1 MEEIEITIKDLH
13 DFLSLHPEEKGR
25 ILIEGK
31 DGWFEIDDSAI
42 TAPDSLYYSIETE
55 NGKSAKCSPDHL
67 FYNEDWI
74 KCKNLKIG
82 NPILTEDGYSKV
94 SFLNLGSEKED
105 LYDIEVRNSHN
116 YFGNGILS
124 HNSSIS
130 GVITFGLYGKLEG
143 KKLKDIPNRINGNA
157 WVKITLES
165 NGSEVVVERGLEPNL
180 FKLYING
187 AEYDQAGVR
196 SVQDYLS
203 EDILGIP
210 YYVFNNTISLSIN
223 DFKSFIKM
231 SSQDKR
237 SIIDKIFGF
246 HVLNQMR
253 DLLRDENR
261 KIKET
266 LDNISGKLS
275 SLESTIGSSLNEM
288 DNLANQLKQEST
300 DKKGQLQKS
309 LATFEDLQSIHAKK
323 TEEFRENE
331 NNLSIEISNTNRL
344 MIESRTKIQDT
355 QRKIK
360 LYELDQCPTCQ
371 SSLDSEF
378 HHCIKDGL
386 VAEQSSSTLQLDELA
401 KTMSDLREKE
411 KEVFSIKT
419 DILDKGR
426 KIEIKISEIRRDLKH
441 LEENTGDKQLQS
453 LQRIVD
459 NLSIEKDK
467 MSSESFKNQEKNNW
481 LKTLDE
487 ILGEKGVKQMAIRT
501 ILPSLNSEI
510 LDLLSKMHLDYQV
523 VFDEEFN
530 ATIYHMGVEIA
541 TQTLSTG
548 EMKKVDFV
556 VLIAIMK
563 LMKMKFSS
571 INLLFLDEL
580 FSSVDPDGVHSI
592 LRILRNVC
600 KELGLNIFVINH
612 APMPHE
618 IFDWK
623 LEVSKANNFSSIS
636 IDKF

>member
-1 MEEIEITIKDLH
+1 M
-13 DFLSLHPEEKGR
+13 
-25 ILIEGK
+25 
-31 DGWFEIDDSAI
+31 
-42 TAPDSLYYSIETE
+42 
-55 NGKSAKCSPDHL
+55 
-67 FYNEDWI
+67 
-74 KCKNLKIG
+74 
-82 NPILTEDGYSKV
+82 
-94 SFLNLGSEKED
+94 
-105 LYDIEVRNSHN
+105 
-116 YFGNGILS
+116 
-124 HNSSIS
+124 
-130 GVITFGLYGKLEG
+130 
-143 KKLKDIPNRINGNA
+143 
-157 WVKITLES
+157 ITLES
-165 NGSEVVVERGLEPNL
+165 NGSEIVVERGLEPNL
-180 FKLYING
+180 FRLYING
-187 AEYDQAGVR
+187 IEYDQAGVR

-253 DLLRDENR
+253 DLLKEENR
-261 KIKET
+261 KIRDTMEN
-266 LDNISGKLS
+266 LSGRLTS
-275 SLESTIGSSLNEM
+275 VESTIQSSLNEM
-288 DNLANQLKQEST
+288 ENLANQIEQEST
-300 DKKGQLQKS
+300 SKKEELQKS
-309 LATFEDLQSIHAKK
+309 LETFESLQKIHNEK
-323 TEEFRENE
+323 TEEFRE
-331 NNLSIEISNTNRL
+331 IESDLQSELTSTNRL
-344 MIESRTKIQDT
+344 VIESRTRLQEIQ
-355 QRKIK
+355 KKVK

-386 VAEQSSSTLQLDELA
+386 ISDQSSVSTQLEESNTLLVSLRDKERE
-401 KTMSDLREKE
+401 MSATKREI
-411 KEVFSIKT
+411 S
-419 DILDKGR
+419 DKGR
-426 KIEIKISEIRRDLKH
+426 KIEIKINEIRRDLKV
-441 LEENTGDKQLQS
+441 LNESSNDVQLQS

-459 NLSIEKDK
+459 NLQTEREK
-467 MSSESFKNQEKNNW
+467 MEAETFKNQEKNNW

-510 LDLLSKMHLDYQV
+510 LELLGKMHLDYQV
-523 VFDEEFN
+523 IFDEEFN
-530 ATIYHMGVEIA
+530 ATIYHMGVEIP

-592 LRILRNVC
+592 LRILRSVC
-600 KELGLNIFVINH
+600 KDLGLNIFVINH

-623 LEVSKANNFSSIS
+623 LEVAKANNFSSIS

>member
-1 MEEIEITIKDLH
+1 MRIKKIEWRNFSSYGNRKQEIE
-13 DFLSLHPEEKGR
+13 FEE
-25 ILIEGK
+25 E
-31 DGWFEIDDSAI
+31 AC
-42 TAPDSLYYSIETE
+42 LYQVVGE
-55 NGKSAKCSPDHL
+55 NGAGK
-67 FYNEDWI
+67 
-74 KCKNLKIG
+74 
-82 NPILTEDGYSKV
+82 
-94 SFLNLGSEKED
+94 
-105 LYDIEVRNSHN
+105 
-116 YFGNGILS
+116 
-124 HNSSIS
+124 SSIS
-130 GVITFGLYGKLEG
+130 QVITFGLYGKLEG

-157 WVKITLES
+157 WVRITLDS
-165 NGSEVVVERGLEPNL
+165 NGSEIVVERGLEPNL
-180 FKLYING
+180 FRLYING
-187 AEYDQAGVR
+187 VEYDQAGVR

-253 DLLRDENR
+253 DLLKEENR
-261 KIKET
+261 KIRESMEN
-266 LDNISGKLS
+266 LGGRLS
-275 SLESTIGSSLNEM
+275 SVESTIQSSLNEM
-288 DNLANQLKQEST
+288 ENLANQIEEESSS
-300 DKKGQLQKS
+300 KKEELQKS
-309 LATFEDLQSIHAKK
+309 LETFESLQVIHNQK
-323 TEEFRENE
+323 TEEFREIENE
-331 NNLSIEISNTNRL
+331 LNGELTNTNRL
-344 MIESRTKIQDT
+344 IIESRTKLQEV

-360 LYELDQCPTCQ
+360 LYDLDQCPTCQ
-371 SSLDSEF
+371 TSLDSEF

-386 VAEQSSSTLQLDELA
+386 VADQSSVSHQLEESNTLMADLKQRERDLSST
-401 KTMSDLREKE
+401 KR
-411 KEVFSIKT
+411 
-419 DILDKGR
+419 DIMDKGK
-426 KIEIKISEIRRDLKH
+426 KIEMKIGEIRRDLKS
-441 LEENTGDKQLQS
+441 LNESSNDKQLQS

-459 NLSIEKDK
+459 NLQGERGK
-467 MSSESFKNQEKNNW
+467 METESFKNQEKNNW
-481 LKTLDE
+481 IRTLDE

-501 ILPSLNSEI
+501 ILPPLNSEI
-510 LDLLSKMHLDYQV
+510 LELLGKMHLDYQV
-523 VFDEEFN
+523 IFDEEFN

-592 LRILRNVC
+592 LRILRSVC

-623 LEVSKANNFSSIS
+623 LEVAKANNFSSIS

>member
-1 MEEIEITIKDLH
+1 MRIKKIEWRNFSSYGNRTQEIE
-13 DFLSLHPEEKGR
+13 FGEE
-25 ILIEGK
+25 
-31 DGWFEIDDSAI
+31 AN
-42 TAPDSLYYSIETE
+42 LYQVVGE
-55 NGKSAKCSPDHL
+55 NGAGK
-67 FYNEDWI
+67 
-74 KCKNLKIG
+74 
-82 NPILTEDGYSKV
+82 
-94 SFLNLGSEKED
+94 
-105 LYDIEVRNSHN
+105 
-116 YFGNGILS
+116 
-124 HNSSIS
+124 SSIS
-130 GVITFGLYGKLEG
+130 QVITFGLYGKLEG

-157 WVKITLES
+157 WVRITLDS
-165 NGSEVVVERGLEPNL
+165 HGSEIVVERGLEPS
-180 FKLYING
+180 FFRLYING
-187 AEYDQAGVR
+187 IEYDQAGVR

-203 EDILGIP
+203 EDLLGIP

-253 DLLRDENR
+253 DLLKEENR
-261 KIKET
+261 KVREMMEN
-266 LDNISGKLS
+266 LSGRLS
-275 SLESTIGSSLNEM
+275 SVESSIQSSLNEM
-288 DNLANQLKQEST
+288 DNLASRIEEESSSR
-300 DKKGQLQKS
+300 KEELQKS
-309 LATFEDLQSIHAKK
+309 LETFEGLQNMHNQK
-323 TEEFRENE
+323 TEEFREIE
-331 NNLSIEISNTNRL
+331 SDLQTEISNTQRL
-344 MIESRTKIQDT
+344 IIEARTKLQEVNK
-355 QRKIK
+355 KIK

-386 VAEQSSSTLQLDELA
+386 ISDQSSVNQQLEDSNSL
-401 KTMSDLREKE
+401 MSQLKEREREMSATKR
-411 KEVFSIKT
+411 
-419 DILDKGR
+419 DIMDKGR
-426 KIEIKISEIRRDLKH
+426 KIEIRINEIRRDLKT
-441 LEENTGDKQLQS
+441 LNESSNDLQLQS

-459 NLSIEKDK
+459 NLQVEREK
-467 MSSESFKNQEKNNW
+467 METETFKNQEKNNW

-510 LDLLSKMHLDYQV
+510 LELLGKMHLDYQV
-523 VFDEEFN
+523 IFDEEFN
-530 ATIYHMGVEIA
+530 ATIYHMGVEIP

-592 LRILRNVC
+592 LRILRSVC

-623 LEVSKANNFSSIS
+623 LEVTKANNFSTLS

>member
-1 MEEIEITIKDLH
+1 MRIKKIEWRNFSSYGNRKQEIE
-13 DFLSLHPEEKGR
+13 FEE
-25 ILIEGK
+25 E
-31 DGWFEIDDSAI
+31 AC
-42 TAPDSLYYSIETE
+42 LYQVVGE
-55 NGKSAKCSPDHL
+55 NGAGK
-67 FYNEDWI
+67 
-74 KCKNLKIG
+74 
-82 NPILTEDGYSKV
+82 
-94 SFLNLGSEKED
+94 
-105 LYDIEVRNSHN
+105 
-116 YFGNGILS
+116 
-124 HNSSIS
+124 SSIS
-130 GVITFGLYGKLEG
+130 QVITFGLYGKLEG

-157 WVKITLES
+157 WVRITLDS
-165 NGSEVVVERGLEPNL
+165 NGSEIVVERGLEPNL
-180 FKLYING
+180 FRLYING
-187 AEYDQAGVR
+187 VEYDQAGVR

-253 DLLRDENR
+253 DLLKEENR
-261 KIKET
+261 KIRESMEN
-266 LDNISGKLS
+266 LGGRLS
-275 SLESTIGSSLNEM
+275 SVESTIQSSLNEM
-288 DNLANQLKQEST
+288 ENLANQIEEESSS
-300 DKKGQLQKS
+300 KKEELQKS
-309 LATFEDLQSIHAKK
+309 LETFESLQVIHNQK
-323 TEEFRENE
+323 TEEFREIENE
-331 NNLSIEISNTNRL
+331 LNGELTNTNRL
-344 MIESRTKIQDT
+344 IIESRTKLQEV

-360 LYELDQCPTCQ
+360 LYDLDQCPTCQ
-371 SSLDSEF
+371 TSLDSEF

-386 VAEQSSSTLQLDELA
+386 VADQSSVSHQLEESNTLMADLKQRERDLSST
-401 KTMSDLREKE
+401 KR
-411 KEVFSIKT
+411 
-419 DILDKGR
+419 DIMDKGK
-426 KIEIKISEIRRDLKH
+426 KIEMKIGEIRRDLKS
-441 LEENTGDKQLQS
+441 LNESSNDKQLQS

-459 NLSIEKDK
+459 NLQGEREK
-467 MSSESFKNQEKNNW
+467 METESFKNQEKNNW
-481 LKTLDE
+481 LRTLDE

-510 LDLLSKMHLDYQV
+510 LELLGKMHLDYQV
-523 VFDEEFN
+523 IFDEEFN
-530 ATIYHMGVEIA
+530 ATIYHMGVEIP

-592 LRILRNVC
+592 LRILRSVC

>member
-1 MEEIEITIKDLH
+1 MRIKKIEWRNFSSYGNRKQEIE
-13 DFLSLHPEEKGR
+13 FGEE
-25 ILIEGK
+25 
-31 DGWFEIDDSAI
+31 AC
-42 TAPDSLYYSIETE
+42 LYQVVGE
-55 NGKSAKCSPDHL
+55 NGAGK
-67 FYNEDWI
+67 
-74 KCKNLKIG
+74 
-82 NPILTEDGYSKV
+82 
-94 SFLNLGSEKED
+94 
-105 LYDIEVRNSHN
+105 
-116 YFGNGILS
+116 
-124 HNSSIS
+124 SSIS
-130 GVITFGLYGKLEG
+130 QVITFGLYGKLEG

-157 WVKITLES
+157 WVMITLES
-165 NGSEVVVERGLEPNL
+165 NGSEIVVERGLEPNL
-180 FKLYING
+180 FRLYING
-187 AEYDQAGVR
+187 IEYDQAGVR

-253 DLLRDENR
+253 DLLKEENR
-261 KIKET
+261 KIRDTMEN
-266 LDNISGKLS
+266 LSGRLS
-275 SLESTIGSSLNEM
+275 SVESTIQSSLNEM
-288 DNLANQLKQEST
+288 ENLANQIEQEST
-300 DKKGQLQKS
+300 SKKEELQKS
-309 LATFEDLQSIHAKK
+309 LETFESLQKIHNEK
-323 TEEFRENE
+323 TEEFRE
-331 NNLSIEISNTNRL
+331 IESDLQSEITSTNRL
-344 MIESRTKIQDT
+344 VIESRTRLQEIQ
-355 QRKIK
+355 KKVK

-386 VAEQSSSTLQLDELA
+386 IADQSSVSTQLEESNTLLTSLRDKERE
-401 KTMSDLREKE
+401 MSVTKREI
-411 KEVFSIKT
+411 S
-419 DILDKGR
+419 DKGR
-426 KIEIKISEIRRDLKH
+426 KIEIKINEIRRDLKV
-441 LEENTGDKQLQS
+441 LNESSNDVQLQS

-459 NLSIEKDK
+459 NLQSEREK
-467 MSSESFKNQEKNNW
+467 METETFKNQEKNNW

-510 LDLLSKMHLDYQV
+510 LELLGKMHLDYQV
-523 VFDEEFN
+523 IFDEEFN
-530 ATIYHMGVEIA
+530 ATIYHMGVEIP

-592 LRILRNVC
+592 LRILRSVC

-623 LEVSKANNFSSIS
+623 LEVAKANNFSSIS